1 MEWILANLWWI
12 GTPAVMGAAVGVLK
26 IIAKKTSW
34 AYDDKIVTLLEGWLR
49 SLMGKPL

>member
-26 IIAKKTSW
+26 WFAKKSPIV
-34 AYDDKIVTLLEGWLR
+34 YDDAILTMIEIWLKKIT
-49 SLMGKPL
+49 GKPY